1 MNKYMQNI
9 ILSAAVLLPVYGTS
23 PAFAADDRKTNL
35 SLAPFDTRNC
45 DIALSKSVSQKAE
58 QSLNGRIFGKG
69 ITLSD
74 QNARGS
80 FTLAGGATSADALY
94 FEKLSDG
101 APDCIIVGRVEGSA
115 DNRGDNQN
123 SKYRISVRLLGNR
136 SDGVLLNF
144 TSDWIRSSE
153 FDKTTDLISEKVIE
167 RIESWSTGRAKKQ
180 AATPASESPSV
191 KKIPYFSMSGC
202 APAGSFASVAKG
214 GFGVSAGYGIN
225 DITSSFLGLDGIV
238 FRGAAGL
245 FLFTP
250 NKNSVKSISAVALTL
265 GTGRTFSSGMMS
277 ATPLVS
283 GGFFFSTLKR
293 TNTESPDGSKN
304 YKTGHYADPLVSLS
318 VECGIALSRA
328 TISVTPF
335 YSVFFEKGYAGQF
348 AGVSLGA
355 GYGF

>member
-1 MNKYMQNI
+1 MKSLWFYIFVSLMI
-9 ILSAAVLLPVYGTS
+9 IPSGLSAAY
-23 PAFAADDRKTNL
+23 AAESLGRDIPL
-35 SLAPFDTRNC
+35 SLTPFDTRNC

-58 QSLNGRIFGKG
+58 QSFNERISGKG
-69 ITLSD
+69 ITLSGE
-74 QNARGS
+74 NSRGS

-94 FEKLSDG
+94 FEKFSDG
-101 APDCIIVGRVEGSA
+101 APDCVIVGRVEGSA

-123 SKYRISVRLLGNR
+123 SKYRILVRLLGNR
-136 SDGVLLNF
+136 SDGVLLNY

-153 FDKTTDLISEKVIE
+153 FDKTTDIISEKVIE
-167 RIESWSTGRAKKQ
+167 RIGSWSTDRAKKQ
-180 AATPASESPSV
+180 AAMPAAESPSV

-214 GFGVSAGYGIN
+214 GFGISARYGIN

-238 FRGAAGL
+238 FRGGAGL
-245 FLFTP
+245 FIFTP
-250 NKNSVKSISAVALTL
+250 NKSSVKSISAVSLTL

-277 ATPLVS
+277 ATPLLS
-283 GGFFFSTLKR
+283 GGFFFSTLRRAK
-293 TNTESPDGSKN
+293 TESPDGSKS

-328 TISVTPF
+328 TVSVTPF
-335 YSVFFEKGYAGQF
+335 YSVFFERGYTGQF

-355 GYGF
+355 GYNL